1 MIWRRIRTE
10 TTKEIDRVVEEVFLE
25 RGPVKEVLI
34 DNGVGFHSEVF
45 RELCE
50 K

>member
-10 TTKEIDRVVEEVFLE
+10 TMKEIERVVEVVLLE
-25 RGPVKEVLI
+25 RGPVKEVPT

-45 RELCE
+45 
-50 K
+50 